1 MIFWIAIAA
10 MTAVVALVLILP
22 LARASKGEAGGGE
35 AMDRAKEQAVYRD
48 QLEELERDR
57 ADGLISDEEAGYARA
72 EIARRLIG
80 VSAPGK
86 TPVPIEEGT
95 GRRPLRRRLAEI
107 AVIMLLP
114 AAGVPLYLMVGA
126 PGLPGQPIEERLA
139 NPGNNLDLLLAKV
152 ERHLLMMPDDVK
164 GWELVAPI
172 YLRNGLYDKAL
183 DAYRNLVRRARS
195 TPEHLGNLAEAAIAL
210 DGGRVNDEAVAA
222 LNEVVSADPGNA
234 RARFY
239 LALRL
244 EQDGRRA
251 EAFAAYETIREEAP
265 AGANYLDLVD
275 RHIAATDPKRPA
287 PSAEAA
293 PPGNPGAEDVA
304 AAEGMSVGDR
314 QQMILGMVAALDARL
329 KNEPK
334 NFEGWMRLIRSY
346 GVLGDKQK
354 AGAALKTALS
364 NFPAPTPEGRKLGAL
379 GESLGLSAEGGGE

>member
-1 MIFWIAIAA
+1 MLFWIAIAA

-22 LARASKGEAGGGE
+22 IARASTGEAGSVE

-48 QLEELERDR
+48 QIKELDRDR
-57 ADGLISDEEAGYARA
+57 ADGLISDEETDYARA

-80 VSAPGK
+80 VSEPGG
-86 TPVPIEEGT
+86 TPVPPKNAP
-95 GRRPLRRRLAEI
+95 GRRPLRLRLTEI

-139 NPGNNLDLLLAKV
+139 DPGNNLDLLLAKV
-152 ERHLLMMPDDVK
+152 ERHLLQTPDDVN

-183 DAYRNLVRRARS
+183 DAYRNLVRLAGS
-195 TPEHLGNLAEAAIAL
+195 TPERSGNLAEAAIAL

-222 LNEVVSADPGNA
+222 LKAVVSADPGNA

-251 EAFAAYETIREEAP
+251 EAFSAYKAIRAEAP
-265 AGANYLDLVD
+265 SGANYLDLVD
-275 RHIAATDPKRPA
+275 RHIAATDPERSA
-287 PSAEAA
+287 PSPQAA
-293 PPGNPGAEDVA
+293 PPGNPGADEVA
-304 AAEGMSVGDR
+304 AAEGMSAGDR
-314 QQMILGMVAALDARL
+314 REMILGMVAALDARL

-346 GVLGDKQK
+346 GVLGDRQK
-354 AGAALKTALS
+354 AGVALKTALA

-379 GESLGLSAEGGGE
+379 AESMGLSAEGGGE